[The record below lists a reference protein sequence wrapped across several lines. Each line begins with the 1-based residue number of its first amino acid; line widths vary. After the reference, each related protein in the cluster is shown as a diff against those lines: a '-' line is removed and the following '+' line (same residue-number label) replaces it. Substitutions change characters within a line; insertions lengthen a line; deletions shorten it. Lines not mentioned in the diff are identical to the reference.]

1 MQKSSEYYLTR
12 ILMVLA
18 AIFIAYFGA
27 RLVGSLY
34 YNHLTSGNSPL
45 QDFKNQYIEKIK
57 LETDPYEL
65 GKMGMTFLRSDQNDL
80 ALECFKKA
88 TELDP
93 LWRDGWVWRGY
104 TELKLNPPAGGPE
117 MALESLKKAE
127 EIDPIYPLTYQ
138 LLVIAYQQ
146 TGDTDSAA
154 SAQEKLVYLS
164 KTYQK

>member
-1 MQKSSEYYLTR
+1 MSNKSSEYYLTR
-12 ILMVLA
+12 ILIVLA

-45 QDFKNQYIEKIK
+45 EDFKNQYIEKIK

-65 GKMGMTFLRSDQNDL
+65 GKMGMTFLRSNQNDL

-88 TELDP
+88 TVLDP
-93 LWRDGWVWRGY
+93 LWRDGWVWKGY
-104 TELKLNPPAGGPE
+104 TELKLNDPKL
-117 MALESLKKAE
+117 ALESLKKAE
-127 EIDPIYPLTYQ
+127 SIDPIYPLTYQ

-146 TGDTDSAA
+146 TGDTDSAT

-164 KTYQK
+164 KTYNK